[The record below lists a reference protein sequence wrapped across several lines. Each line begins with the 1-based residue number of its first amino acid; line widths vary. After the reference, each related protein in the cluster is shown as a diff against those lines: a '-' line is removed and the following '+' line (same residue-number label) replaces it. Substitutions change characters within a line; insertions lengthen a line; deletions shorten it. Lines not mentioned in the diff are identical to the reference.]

1 MEPARIVQLHPVPA
15 GPLVRVDGDRIVVER
30 LGLTEPALARYLAA
44 RPEDVRVELAERAL
58 RIGLLAIQD
67 AGTSLDVELV
77 RREFE
82 ALLQRADSLNERAA
96 TALDGMLRTNFADGD
111 GRLPRTLEKFLG
123 DKGQLRGFVSELFDE
138 GRRDSAIGRMRELL
152 GRYFDGDA
160 SQLARLL
167 DPTRLGSPLHQFR
180 TEVAD
185 GFVKLN
191 ERLTALEAAAG
202 ARAAERS
209 KSAAKGADFEDA
221 VGSLLA
227 DICRGSTD
235 TVERT
240 SAEAGALIRSKK
252 GDFLVCLDERVT
264 RGADV
269 RIVVEC
275 KDRPVS
281 MRALRE
287 ELAGARQN
295 RSAAAALVC
304 FSTEHAPAAVA
315 PFMLQGS
322 DVYCV
327 LDTAAPEPEIL
338 EAALR
343 LARLVALTG
352 LDKQETEVDAAA
364 AHAALDQIRGYMDAI
379 RTLKSQLTSI
389 GNASQ
394 DVSKGLDKL
403 RDGVLLRLAD
413 AEAALRPR

>member
-1 MEPARIVQLHPVPA
+1 
-15 GPLVRVDGDRIVVER
+15 
-30 LGLTEPALARYLAA
+30 
-44 RPEDVRVELAERAL
+44 
-58 RIGLLAIQD
+58 
-67 AGTSLDVELV
+67 
-77 RREFE
+77 
-82 ALLQRADSLNERAA
+82 
-96 TALDGMLRTNFADGD
+96 
-111 GRLPRTLEKFLG
+111 
-123 DKGQLRGFVSELFDE
+123 
-138 GRRDSAIGRMRELL
+138 MRELL

-191 ERLTALEAAAG
+191 ERLTALEAASG
-202 ARAAERS
+202 ARAAERA

-227 DICRGSTD
+227 DICRGSAD
-235 TVERT
+235 TMERT
-240 SAEAGALIRSKK
+240 SDEAGALIRSKK
-252 GDFLVCLDERVT
+252 GDFLVCLDERIT

-281 MRALRE
+281 MRAVRE
-287 ELAGARQN
+287 ELAAAREN

-304 FSTEHAPAAVA
+304 FTTAHAPAAVA
-315 PFMLQGS
+315 PFLLQGR

-327 LDTAAPEPEIL
+327 LDAAEPEPEIL

-343 LARLVALTG
+343 LARLVCLTG
-352 LDKQETEVDAAA
+352 LDRQEADVDTAA
-364 AHAALDQIRGYMDAI
+364 AHAALEQIRGLLDAI
-379 RTLKSQLTSI
+379 RAMKVQLTSI
-389 GNASQ
+389 GSVSQ

-403 RDGVLLRLAD
+403 REGVLSRLAD
-413 AEAALRPR
+413 AESALRPAGQPR